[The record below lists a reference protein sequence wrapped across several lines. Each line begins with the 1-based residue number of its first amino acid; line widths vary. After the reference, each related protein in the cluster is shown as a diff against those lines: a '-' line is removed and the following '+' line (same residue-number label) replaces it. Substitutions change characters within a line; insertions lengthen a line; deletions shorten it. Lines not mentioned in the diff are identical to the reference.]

1 MKVKPTMNNIQN
13 LVERLEQKK
22 KLHDI
27 SAKVVVDIEK
37 LEQQQDDIMDSV
49 KENSQLLKYLK
60 ESMAGNLQTIKKNIE
75 YLK

>member
-1 MKVKPTMNNIQN
+1 MNNIQN